1 MICYSI
7 LTKAIFFLSIASLV
21 VFVRH
26 FSCFIQEGRLQT
38 TKIET
43 FSRYYLRAFIA
54 EKFSIK
60 QLEILNINISCFMTE
75 SEVVWVCYW
84 FEIRTCWEFMVTRML
99 CKSVREVKSRKDP
112 RPLRLRSV
120 RLCGEIRSRTMPLV
134 TLLGGA
140 SGASS

>member
-1 MICYSI
+1 
-7 LTKAIFFLSIASLV
+7 
-21 VFVRH
+21 
-26 FSCFIQEGRLQT
+26 
-38 TKIET
+38 
-43 FSRYYLRAFIA
+43 
-54 EKFSIK
+54 
-60 QLEILNINISCFMTE
+60 
-75 SEVVWVCYW
+75 
-84 FEIRTCWEFMVTRML
+84 MVTWML